1 MTKQYL
7 YQLAYKQFI
16 ADHGIG
22 IVRNCF
28 LMPTEKDTIVKKG
41 IARMQMLEQL
51 NLQNIQIRL
60 LPAQKMYELYL
71 AKRKMNISDLE
82 L

>member
-1 MTKQYL
+1 
-7 YQLAYKQFI
+7 
-16 ADHGIG
+16 
-22 IVRNCF
+22 
-28 LMPTEKDTIVKKG
+28 MPTEKDTIIKKG

-51 NLQNIQIRL
+51 NLQSIQIRL